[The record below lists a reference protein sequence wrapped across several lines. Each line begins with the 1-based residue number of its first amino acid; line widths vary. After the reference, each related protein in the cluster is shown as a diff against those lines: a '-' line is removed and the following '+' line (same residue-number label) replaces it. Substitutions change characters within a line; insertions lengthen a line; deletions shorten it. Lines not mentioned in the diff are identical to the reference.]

1 MCKCTYGVSIQKQLF
16 PYCVLVASIWMLLSY
31 GFWNQTEKSLF
42 STYLAYNP
50 DDFNSRTLQHNQI
63 QSVMDVITIESKA
76 YHELMGKIE
85 KILRYVEKEEKA
97 KIEYENRLVTNDE
110 LAEILGISK
119 RTLQRMRSADRIS
132 YKMIYGR
139 CYYALHDIE
148 EAIRNKSLYCNPQNL
163 KELRHNFELK
173 SRRVKDGTIG

>member
-1 MCKCTYGVSIQKQLF
+1 
-16 PYCVLVASIWMLLSY
+16 
-31 GFWNQTEKSLF
+31 
-42 STYLAYNP
+42 
-50 DDFNSRTLQHNQI
+50 
-63 QSVMDVITIESKA
+63 MDVITIESKA

-119 RTLQRMRSADRIS
+119 RTLQRMRITDRIS

-139 CYYALHDIE
+139 CYYYLHDIE
-148 EAIRNKSLYCNPQNL
+148 EAIRNRSLYCNPKNME
-163 KELRHNFELK
+163 ELRHNFKLK
-173 SRRVKDGTIG
+173 SRRIKDGTIG

>member
-1 MCKCTYGVSIQKQLF
+1 
-16 PYCVLVASIWMLLSY
+16 
-31 GFWNQTEKSLF
+31 
-42 STYLAYNP
+42 
-50 DDFNSRTLQHNQI
+50 
-63 QSVMDVITIESKA
+63 MDVITIESKA

-139 CYYALHDIE
+139 CYYDLHDLK
-148 EAIRNKSLYCNPQNL
+148 EAIRNRSLYCNPKNME
-163 KELRHNFELK
+163 ELRHNFELK
-173 SRRVKDGTIG
+173 SRRIKDGTIG

>member
-1 MCKCTYGVSIQKQLF
+1 MH
-16 PYCVLVASIWMLLSY
+16 
-31 GFWNQTEKSLF
+31 
-42 STYLAYNP
+42 
-50 DDFNSRTLQHNQI
+50 HNQI
-63 QSVMDVITIESKA
+63 LRAMDVITIESKA

-85 KILRYVEKEEKA
+85 KILRFVEKEEKA
-97 KIEYENRLVTNDE
+97 KREYENRLVTNDE
-110 LAEILGISK
+110 LAGILGISK

-163 KELRHNFELK
+163 KELRHNFEVK
-173 SRRVKDGTIG
+173 SRRIKNGTIG

>member
-1 MCKCTYGVSIQKQLF
+1 L
-16 PYCVLVASIWMLLSY
+16 LLSY

-50 DDFNSRTLQHNQI
+50 DGLNSRTLHHNQI
-63 QSVMDVITIESKA
+63 LRAMDVITIESKA

-85 KILRYVEKEEKA
+85 KILRFVEKEEKA
-97 KIEYENRLVTNDE
+97 KREYENRLVTNDE
-110 LAEILGISK
+110 LAGILGISK

-139 CYYALHDIE
+139 CYYDLHDIE
-148 EAIRNKSLYCNPQNL
+148 EAIRNRSLYCNPQNL
-163 KELRHNFELK
+163 KELRHNFKLK
-173 SRRVKDGTIG
+173 SGRIKDGTIG